1 MVTAWHGSPGRIEHL
16 NRMSRH
22 FWNIDDLAMN
32 GSSFAHYWQK
42 GSLRF
47 MINRIF
53 FSVQRLHGFRQVVT
67 HVQLQ
72 QKDEL

>member
-1 MVTAWHGSPGRIEHL
+1 MTLVARCFVPLPIAGSGPVATTVRSHRARISGLLAGGSPG
-16 NRMSRH
+16 
-22 FWNIDDLAMN
+22 F
-32 GSSFAHYWQK
+32 
-42 GSLRF
+42 
-47 MINRIF
+47 RIF